1 MHEKQRECNCRRG
14 LHRIRRPSDYQHDH
28 ARVQTQQRARNIRH
42 LSRHR
47 FFLVHADAYS
57 ACPRTRGVNR
67 FTWDANPMSDN
78 RKFWWSELSKWDN
91 RVERD
96 WVQWIELVAGLFA
109 MIVLTL
115 SLLAVWDGNPR

>member
-1 MHEKQRECNCRRG
+1 
-14 LHRIRRPSDYQHDH
+14 
-28 ARVQTQQRARNIRH
+28 
-42 LSRHR
+42 
-47 FFLVHADAYS
+47 
-57 ACPRTRGVNR
+57 
-67 FTWDANPMSDN
+67 MSDN
-78 RKFWWSELSKWDN
+78 RKFCWSELSKWDN